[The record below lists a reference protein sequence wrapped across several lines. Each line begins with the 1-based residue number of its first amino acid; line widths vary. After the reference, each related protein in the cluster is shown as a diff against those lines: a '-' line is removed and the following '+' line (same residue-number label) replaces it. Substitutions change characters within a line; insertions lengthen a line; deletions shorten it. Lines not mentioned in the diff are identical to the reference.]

1 MVGFAYQ
8 ARKER
13 EKGMLEVKTIGKT
26 RGQKGIARRSVD
38 NADSK
43 RRKRAAALQK
53 LQPYLKEARGGF

>member
-1 MVGFAYQ
+1 
-8 ARKER
+8 
-13 EKGMLEVKTIGKT
+13 MLEVKTIGKT